1 MASVNKDS
9 KGWRVLFVDPN
20 GDRKTLRPGK
30 GTNKATAEQ
39 IGRYVDV
46 LVAHVCSKGILD
58 RQAAIWLGDIG
69 DKLHAKLVRAGLTE
83 PRVVAEAEPEP
94 EADVSI
100 TLAAFLDDF
109 VDAGVTL
116 KGNAASVQTRNKWRG
131 TRGLLLECFD
141 GTKPLNSMSLADA
154 KGFRKWMERR
164 KLPKTKR
171 TPTGK
176 MAENSMR
183 QRIANCKAFFSYA
196 VREELLPN
204 NPFRNQVSTLIENED
219 GKQIIATE
227 VINNVIHSAPDVQ
240 WKLLIALWRF
250 AGLRKMEPLELNWD
264 DVLWGEGKLRVR
276 SPKTRHHQGKEMR
289 YVPIRDVLTYLE

>member
-9 KGWRVLFVDPN
+9 KGWRILFVDKN

-39 IGRYVDV
+39 TGRYIDL
-46 LVAHVCSKGILD
+46 LVAHGCSQGILD

-69 DKLHAKLVRAGLTE
+69 NKLHSKLVRAGLTE
-83 PRVVAEAEPEP
+83 SRAVAESDSEPE
-94 EADVSI
+94 SSLR
-100 TLAAFLDDF
+100 LATFLDEF
-109 VDAGVTL
+109 VADATTL
-116 KGNAASVQTRNKWRG
+116 KNKPASVQTQNKWGG
-131 TRGLLLECFD
+131 TRDLLLQCFN
-141 GTKPLNSMSLADA
+141 GTKALSSMTLADA
-154 KGFRKWMERR
+154 KAFRKWMERR

-183 QRIANCKAFFSYA
+183 QRIANCKTFFSYA
-196 VREELLPN
+196 VREELIPN
-204 NPFRNQVSTLIENED
+204 NPFRNQASTLIENED

-227 VINNVIHSAPDVQ
+227 IIDNVIGSAPDVQ